1 MNEEMLKEGA
11 VKYGNAVR
19 EAREA
24 MKPEL
29 TQTQMAY
36 NIGISR
42 GYLCRIENGKEYPD
56 LKVQMKIAYELGKDP
71 NELTK
76 EIKFDFTK
84 HIILT

>member
-1 MNEEMLKEGA
+1 MNEEMLEDGA
-11 VKYGNAVR
+11 GKYGKAVR

-29 TQTQMAY
+29 TQKQMAF

-56 LKVQMKIAYELGKDP
+56 LKVQMKIAYEVEKDT
-71 NELTK
+71 NDLTK
-76 EIKFDFTK
+76 DIKNEFSK
-84 HIILT
+84 